1 MNQVDLNL
9 KKYEIE
15 PNWVTFYFDEVSSN
29 AHPMAATH
37 LFELCAH
44 CCCINSSFRVVYHA
58 LYNSVF
64 EKFSIGDRIMYVY
77 LRLCFYIKLTFYYCY

>member
-29 AHPMAATH
+29 AHSINVTH
-37 LFELCAH
+37 LFVLCA
-44 CCCINSSFRVVYHA
+44 Y
-58 LYNSVF
+58 
-64 EKFSIGDRIMYVY
+64 MYV
-77 LRLCFYIKLTFYYCY
+77 CC

>member
-29 AHPMAATH
+29 THPMSVTH
-37 LFELCAH
+37 LLELYAS
-44 CCCINSSFRVVYHA
+44 CCCINSSFLVFYHGAA
-58 LYNSVF
+58 LTIACCKIY
-64 EKFSIGDRIMYVY
+64 IYVY
-77 LRLCFYIKLTFYYCY
+77 VSTLN

>member
-29 AHPMAATH
+29 RHLMSVTH
-37 LFELCAH
+37 LLELYFVYVLYRCVPLFSKRAAFSIELC
-44 CCCINSSFRVVYHA
+44 
-58 LYNSVF
+58 
-64 EKFSIGDRIMYVY
+64 
-77 LRLCFYIKLTFYYCY
+77 T

>member
-29 AHPMAATH
+29 TH
-37 LFELCAH
+37 SMNVTH
-44 CCCINSSFRVVYHA
+44 CSTDYRMTYI
-58 LYNSVF
+58 
-64 EKFSIGDRIMYVY
+64 YVY
-77 LRLCFYIKLTFYYCY
+77 SVCFKLMFYFWY

>member
-29 AHPMAATH
+29 THPMSVTH
-37 LFELCAH
+37 LLELYAS
-44 CCCINSSFRVVYHA
+44 CCCINSSFLVFYHCVPVFSKSAA
-58 LYNSVF
+58 LTIACCKIDIF
-64 EKFSIGDRIMYVY
+64 
-77 LRLCFYIKLTFYYCY
+77 TFMFQH